1 MGPDHL
7 DFNEVFFDDVFVPR
21 RNLVGELNDGWR
33 ICTGALAHERAMLWV
48 LWSEGFDTS
57 LDDLVRCVGD
67 TPLAQ
72 DDVFLDRLGSLL
84 MDAESLRLLGYK
96 GLARLQRGLVAAEQ
110 SLLKLMGSEG
120 QRDVALLALDALG
133 ADALDQREGT
143 SVFQPW
149 GANRGDSSWFD
160 RFLNSFAGTISGGT
174 SEIQR
179 NIIAERILGLPRS

>member
-1 MGPDHL
+1 M
-7 DFNEVFFDDVFVPR
+7 
-21 RNLVGELNDGWR
+21 
-33 ICTGALAHERAMLWV
+33 
-48 LWSEGFDTS
+48 
-57 LDDLVRCVGD
+57 VRGV
-67 TPLAQ
+67 
-72 DDVFLDRLGSLL
+72 RH
-84 MDAESLRLLGYK
+84 
-96 GLARLQRGLVAAEQ
+96 LARRPRP
-110 SLLKLMGSEG
+110 EG
-120 QRDVALLALDALG
+120 QRDGALLALDALG